1 MHKIYTKY
9 QTVKAAMAADKTQP
23 ANEVLHIFQQ
33 IARKCIFLVPKKG
46 SILAKNRSI
55 AICC

>member
-1 MHKIYTKY
+1 MRKIYTKY

-23 ANEVLHIFQQ
+23 ANEVLDIFQQ

-46 SILAKNRSI
+46 SILAKTGQ
-55 AICC
+55 